1 MEAIML
7 KTLKKSFGIAVISI
21 AAGSLAF
28 AQNAEAAT
36 KDTSTDI
43 GSVKLTLEQALE
55 YATTN
60 NRTLKSADID
70 LEIKERASKYSW
82 NVFLPKV
89 QVAGTMSRATEYSP
103 SNYAMSQALGG
114 IFSASSDSTLQAA
127 GAGMLNTATDFEDE
141 ESRWSTV
148 GSVSVGWTFSAA
160 YIGQIKSAKAAFE
173 TGKISY
179 EQSQK
184 STLLNIKK
192 LFYGLLIQQE
202 NLKIQKATLE
212 NARQRMVQAETSYKN
227 GAIPELSLLQTQ
239 VNYQNTKPE
248 VESAEQTLMQNL
260 DMFAFLL
267 GMPVGTRIELDGT
280 IEPKYIDANV
290 KNLIENYGDNDLNI
304 KSLKSNIE
312 SVKIGVSALNLSVWT
327 PALSVNYAWQPAYIG
342 DEGAFHFW
350 GDIGKDDKWYDSGSL
365 SLTLAWNLTNML
377 PWSST
382 QQQIKD
388 YNQQLRQLEISLE
401 TLKENQKVEV
411 RKAVDTLNLAKSQI
425 EAMGRNVTLAQRA
438 YDSTYR
444 QYRNGQT
451 ELLNLRDAENSLNQ
465 AKLGLLNQKYQYVS
479 ALLDLENTLNTTLS
493 D

>member
-103 SNYAMSQALGG
+103 SSAAMAQLGAT
-114 IFSASSDSTLQAA
+114 ISTLL
-127 GAGMLNTATDFEDE
+127 GAPASEVKTDFEKE
-141 ESRWSTV
+141 EDRWSTV

-312 SVKIGVSALNLSVWT
+312 SVKIGVNALNLSVWT

>member
-1 MEAIML
+1 ML

-103 SNYAMSQALGG
+103 SSAAMAQLGAT
-114 IFSASSDSTLQAA
+114 ISTLL
-127 GAGMLNTATDFEDE
+127 GAPASEVKTDFEKE
-141 ESRWSTV
+141 EDRWSTV

>member
-103 SNYAMSQALGG
+103 SSAAMAQLGAT
-114 IFSASSDSTLQAA
+114 ISTLL
-127 GAGMLNTATDFEDE
+127 GAPASEVKTDFEKE
-141 ESRWSTV
+141 EDRWSTV

-239 VNYQNTKPE
+239 VNDQNTKPE

>member
-28 AQNAEAAT
+28 AQNAQAAT

-103 SNYAMSQALGG
+103 SSAAMAQLGAT
-114 IFSASSDSTLQAA
+114 ISTLL
-127 GAGMLNTATDFEDE
+127 GAPASEVKTDFEKE
-141 ESRWSTV
+141 EDRWSTV

>member
-1 MEAIML
+1 M
-7 KTLKKSFGIAVISI
+7 
-21 AAGSLAF
+21 
-28 AQNAEAAT
+28 
-36 KDTSTDI
+36 
-43 GSVKLTLEQALE
+43 KLTLEQALE

-103 SNYAMSQALGG
+103 SSAAMAQLGAT
-114 IFSASSDSTLQAA
+114 ISTLL
-127 GAGMLNTATDFEDE
+127 GAPASEVKTDFEKE
-141 ESRWSTV
+141 EDRWSTV

>member
-103 SNYAMSQALGG
+103 SSAAMAQLGAT
-114 IFSASSDSTLQAA
+114 ISTLL
-127 GAGMLNTATDFEDE
+127 GAPASEVKTDFEKE
-141 ESRWSTV
+141 EDRWSTV

-444 QYRNGQT
+444 QYRDGQT

>member
-103 SNYAMSQALGG
+103 SSAAMAQLGAT
-114 IFSASSDSTLQAA
+114 ISTLL
-127 GAGMLNTATDFEDE
+127 GAPASEVKTDFEKE
-141 ESRWSTV
+141 EDRWSTV